1 MNKTSFF
8 RIIFAVVFSALAVSC
23 GGSGDDPVIPSVVK
37 VDSHLFKA
45 DVAGGTVSVPYSIE
59 GYAAASLVEV
69 SSEAAWISVS
79 EVTLDKVTLKV
90 EPNSDKSD
98 RTGRVLLSAENA
110 SPVVLHIL
118 QSKESDAKPIF
129 NRFKIQVSDIKT
141 SSVKVE
147 VTPVDPSELYYCTI
161 VNQSDLK
168 QYGSYEKIAALLLDN
183 LAYMASMIP
192 DGADPNTLLYLGYFN
207 SAEDANTS
215 MDLNDNS
222 EYAVIA
228 FNVHFDETGTV
239 VYDGGLEYCKFR
251 TRQATQVDMTFTLSM
266 SGTTL
271 TVTPSADYTYI
282 CGVTSKAAWDECED
296 HADIARQ
303 YVSIAKKYGML
314 DKLVLTGR
322 QSSDFSDIIETSGKY
337 VAYAF
342 GYRKSSSDS
351 GVTTEVAHIEFNYT
365 K

>member
-1 MNKTSFF
+1 M
-8 RIIFAVVFSALAVSC
+8 
-23 GGSGDDPVIPSVVK
+23 
-37 VDSHLFKA
+37 
-45 DVAGGTVSVPYSIE
+45 
-59 GYAAASLVEV
+59 
-69 SSEAAWISVS
+69 
-79 EVTLDKVTLKV
+79 DKVTLKV

-161 VNQSDLK
+161 VKQSDVK
-168 QYGSYEKIAALLLDN
+168 QYGSYENIVALLVDN
-183 LAYMASMIP
+183 LSYMASMMP
-192 DGADPNTLLYLGYFN
+192 GGADPNNLLYLGYFN
-207 SAEDANTS
+207 SAEDENTS
-215 MDLNDNS
+215 MDLDDNS
-222 EYAVIA
+222 EYAVVA
-228 FNVHFDETGTV
+228 FNVHFDETGAV
-239 VYDGGLEYCKFR
+239 IYDGGTEYCKFR
-251 TRQATQVDMTFTLSM
+251 TRQATQVDMTFSLSM

-296 HADIARQ
+296 HSDIARQ

-322 QSSDFSDIIETSGKY
+322 QTSDFSDIIETSGKY

>member
-110 SPVVLHIL
+110 HLWLHIL

-147 VTPVDPSELYYCTI
+147 VTPVDPSALYYCTI

-183 LAYMASMIP
+183 LSYMASMIP

-251 TRQATQVDMTFTLSM
+251 TRQATQVDMTFSLSM

-314 DKLVLTGR
+314 DELVLTGR
-322 QSSDFSDIIETSGKY
+322 QTSDFSDIIETSGTY

>member
-1 MNKTSFF
+1 
-8 RIIFAVVFSALAVSC
+8 
-23 GGSGDDPVIPSVVK
+23 
-37 VDSHLFKA
+37 
-45 DVAGGTVSVPYSIE
+45 
-59 GYAAASLVEV
+59 
-69 SSEAAWISVS
+69 
-79 EVTLDKVTLKV
+79 
-90 EPNSDKSD
+90 
-98 RTGRVLLSAENA
+98 
-110 SPVVLHIL
+110 
-118 QSKESDAKPIF
+118 
-129 NRFKIQVSDIKT
+129 
-141 SSVKVE
+141 
-147 VTPVDPSELYYCTI
+147 
-161 VNQSDLK
+161 
-168 QYGSYEKIAALLLDN
+168 
-183 LAYMASMIP
+183 MIP

-251 TRQATQVDMTFTLSM
+251 TRQATQVDMTFSLSM

-303 YVSIAKKYGML
+303 YVYIAKKYSML
-314 DKLVLTGR
+314 AKLVLTGR
-322 QSSDFSDIIETSGKY
+322 QSSDFSDIIENSAKY

>member
-45 DVAGGTVSVPYSIE
+45 DVAGGEVSVPYSIE
-59 GYAAASLVEV
+59 GYAAAR
-69 SSEAAWISVS
+69 ISVS

-251 TRQATQVDMTFTLSM
+251 TRQATQVDMTFSLSM

-271 TVTPSADYTYI
+271 TVTPSADFTYI

-303 YVSIAKKYGML
+303 YVSIAKKYSML